1 MDYHLLTKPLVI
13 SIVFSIVGIAILLL
27 SYLVIEKLTPEKS
40 WKEIVQNQNIALAI
54 IFASFILGVSII
66 IASAIKG

>member
-27 SYLVIEKLTPEKS
+27 SYVVIEKLTPEKS